1 METNLYTSE
10 IVPLIAIGT
19 LAMISLALALIILYH
34 IQQKKIARQQLAA
47 QERELQYQQ
56 ELFQKNIMTQEEERR
71 RIAADLHDE
80 IGSKLNVLH
89 LNFHRIKK
97 LTPDNETFTPLWEDI
112 SSLLNQTIDITR
124 RISHDLLP
132 PILEDMGL
140 IEALEELSKQLK
152 QSASLHIQLECD
164 IQRENI
170 DAPIVKLNVFRIV
183 QELVSN
189 SIKHANA
196 SSILILLYENEGL
209 IHLKYTDNGQ
219 GFDPMNNHKAGLGLR
234 NLRNRVSILN
244 GELNVNTSPGAGFN
258 CHITFMPITKLQQKA
273 G

>member
-1 METNLYTSE
+1 MEASIQTPE
-10 IVPLIAIGT
+10 IVPLILIGT
-19 LAMISLALALIILYH
+19 LVMITLAFTLVILYNN
-34 IQQKKIARQQLAA
+34 QQRKIVRQQLTA

-56 ELFQKNIMTQEEERR
+56 ELFQKSLMTQEEERR

-97 LTPDNETFTPLWEDI
+97 IAPENDVLTPIWEDI
-112 SSLLNQTIDITR
+112 SYLLNQTIETTR

-152 QSASLHIQLECD
+152 HSESLEIQFECN
-164 IQRENI
+164 IQREQVE
-170 DAPIVKLNVFRIV
+170 ASIVKLNVFRIV

-189 SIKHANA
+189 SIKHAKA
-196 SSILILLYENEGL
+196 SNIMIELYENENI
-209 IHLKYTDNGQ
+209 IHLAYSDNGQ
-219 GFDPMNNHKAGLGLR
+219 GFDPDNNHKAGLGLR
-234 NLRNRVSILN
+234 NLYNRVKILN
-244 GELNVNTSPGAGFN
+244 GKVNVQTALGEGFK
-258 CHITFMPITKLQQKA
+258 CHVMFQPFHQQQTQLA
-273 G
+273 